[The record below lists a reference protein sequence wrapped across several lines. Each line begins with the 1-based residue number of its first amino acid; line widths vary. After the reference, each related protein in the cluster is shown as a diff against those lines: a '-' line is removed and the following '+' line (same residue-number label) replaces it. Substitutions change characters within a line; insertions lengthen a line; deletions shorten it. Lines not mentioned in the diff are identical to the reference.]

1 VFIPFQLF
9 SNDCPSSKYLFSSDD
24 GKHEFRVNRVAYKH
38 LLLCGKIKDETD
50 PPIYMEINSPDINF
64 SWYYDR
70 MIFKDQEKGIEKPP
84 MHCNS
89 VRWITVAEGLYN
101 DVLTYIVSTNTRG
114 QSNCC
119 TTKKYTKME
128 FLKGSFEDD
137 LSLERI
143 RWLSDNEASNLL
155 FGYDPNEPDLPK
167 IQFFDGIEF
176 KGPVLKL
183 SDCQDS

>member
-1 VFIPFQLF
+1 MVFLTIPQQLL
-9 SNDCPSSKYLFSSDD
+9 SGSCTVSKNIFTSDD
-24 GKHEFRVNRVAYKH
+24 GKYEFRVNRVAYKH
-38 LLLCGKIKDETD
+38 LLLCGKTNQEKD

-101 DVLTYIVSTNTRG
+101 DELTYIVSTNTRG

-128 FLKGSFEDD
+128 FQKGSFEDG

-143 RWLSDNEASNLL
+143 RWLSDDEASNLL
-155 FGYDPNEPDLPK
+155 LYVANE
-167 IQFFDGIEF
+167 
-176 KGPVLKL
+176 
-183 SDCQDS
+183 